1 MKAPLLCWTDPAAI
15 SPLHRKTIYDI
26 GILSSFK
33 LRGEGLLRFDTI
45 DNPMSSIDWII
56 IFAYA
61 GGLIFLGWLLGLKQ
75 KTSEDYYLAG
85 RRLPW
90 LPIGFSTMATQL
102 GAISFISA
110 PAFVALRPGGGM
122 IWLGYELALPL
133 AMIVLMAFL
142 FPVFHSLKII
152 SVYEFL
158 ERRFDIRTRVV
169 VSLIFQVSRGMA
181 TGVAVYAA
189 AIVLSVILQV
199 PLALTIL
206 LIGAV
211 AVVYELFGGIH
222 VDIIS
227 DTIQMIVIVGGIIIV
242 GAVGLHLIGGW
253 SSLSGWLDPLRLKA
267 IDFSAHGLGDSK
279 DFGFW
284 PLFIGGFFLYA
295 SYYGCDQSQVQ
306 RELSARN
313 LKECKLSLLFN
324 GLFRFPIV
332 LAYCTVGLILGAYAA
347 QNSGFLAK
355 IPEGNYD
362 YFLPTFIMETMPVG
376 VVGLIFIAIM
386 AAAMSSLDSSINSLS
401 AATVEDIYKKIRK
414 RKIGPE
420 KEIRLSKL
428 FTLAWGIFCI
438 TFAFFVG
445 DIAPTIIEGINKI
458 GSAFYGPVFAV
469 FLAGIIFKK
478 AKPLAAIIG
487 LCAGVIVNLWLWLFV
502 PSVSWLWWNA
512 IGFTITTAVI
522 LLGSFP
528 LQPGFRSP
536 YRVRIPKENKFWNVS
551 YGVLVGY
558 VIGLLLFLVFFPRLF
573 Q

>member
-1 MKAPLLCWTDPAAI
+1 MT
-15 SPLHRKTIYDI
+15 
-26 GILSSFK
+26 FV
-33 LRGEGLLRFDTI
+33 
-45 DNPMSSIDWII
+45 DWII
-56 IFAYA
+56 IVGYA
-61 GGLIFLGWLLGLKQ
+61 AGLILLGWWLGLRQ
-75 KTSEDYYLAG
+75 KSSEDYYLAG

-122 IWLGYELALPL
+122 IWLGYELAVPL
-133 AMIVLMAFL
+133 AMIVLMALL
-142 FPVFHSLKII
+142 FPVFHSLKTI

-158 ERRFDIRTRVV
+158 ERRYDVRTRVV

-189 AIVLSVILQV
+189 AIVLSVVLQV
-199 PLALTIL
+199 PLAMTIL

-211 AVVYELFGGIH
+211 AVIYELFGGIH

-227 DTIQMIVIVGGIIIV
+227 DTIQMIVILGGIVII

-253 SSLSGWLDPLRLKA
+253 SSLGQWLDPEKFRA
-267 IDFSAHGLGDSK
+267 VDFSSHGFGDSQ
-279 DFGFW
+279 DYGFW

-306 RELSARN
+306 RELSARS

-324 GLFRFPIV
+324 GLCRFPIV
-332 LAYCTVGLILGAYAA
+332 LAYCTVGLILGTYVA

-355 IPEGNYD
+355 IPQGNYD
-362 YFLPTFIMETMPVG
+362 YLLPTFIMETMPIG
-376 VVGLIFIAIM
+376 VVGLIFIALM

-414 RKIGPE
+414 RNLEPE
-420 KEIRLSKL
+420 KEIRLSKF
-428 FTLAWGIFCI
+428 FTLVWGVFCI

-445 DIAPTIIEGINKI
+445 DISPTIIESINKI

-469 FLAGIIFKK
+469 FLAGIMLKK
-478 AKPLAAIIG
+478 AKPLAAIAG
-487 LCAGVIVNLWLWLFV
+487 LGAGVMVNLGLWLFV

-512 IGFTITTAVI
+512 VGFTIATAVI
-522 LLGSFP
+522 FLGSIFF
-528 LQPGFRSP
+528 QPTFTIQ
-536 YRVRIPKENKFWNVS
+536 YRVGIPKEKIFWKVS
-551 YGVLVGY
+551 YGILAMY
-558 VIGLLLFLVFFPRLF
+558 VIGLIVFLIIFPRLF

>member
-1 MKAPLLCWTDPAAI
+1 MSLLDWAI
-15 SPLHRKTIYDI
+15 
-26 GILSSFK
+26 ILGYSS
-33 LRGEGLLRFDTI
+33 
-45 DNPMSSIDWII
+45 
-56 IFAYA
+56 
-61 GGLIFLGWLLGLKQ
+61 GLIFLGWWLGLRQ
-75 KTSEDYYLAG
+75 RSAEDYYLAG
-85 RRLPW
+85 RKLPW

-122 IWLGYELALPL
+122 IWLGYELAVPL
-133 AMIVLMAFL
+133 AMILLMAVF
-142 FPVFHSLKII
+142 FPVFRSLRTI

-158 ERRFDIRTRVV
+158 ERRFDVRTRVV
-169 VSLIFQVSRGMA
+169 MSLIFQVSRGMA

-189 AIVLSVILQV
+189 AIVLSVVLRV

-206 LIGAV
+206 LIGVV

-222 VDIIS
+222 VDIVS
-227 DTIQMIVIVGGIIIV
+227 DTIQMMVIIGGIIIV
-242 GAVGLHLIGGW
+242 GVVGLQLIGGW
-253 SSLSGWLDPLRLKA
+253 QSLFQWLDPARFKA
-267 IDFSAHGLGDSK
+267 IDFSAHGFGDNK

-284 PLFIGGFFLYA
+284 PLFLGGFFLYA

-332 LAYCTVGLILGAYAA
+332 FAYCTVGLILGTFVA
-347 QNSGFLAK
+347 QNTGFLAK

-362 YFLPTFIMETMPVG
+362 YLLPTFIMEMMPAG

-414 RKIGPE
+414 KRIEPA
-420 KEIRLSKL
+420 KEIKLSKL
-428 FTLAWGIFCI
+428 FTLLWGVFCI

-445 DIAPTIIEGINKI
+445 DISPTIIESINKI

-469 FLAGIIFKK
+469 FLAGMIYKK
-478 AKPLAAIIG
+478 AKPTAAIAG
-487 LCAGVIVNLWLWLFV
+487 LSLGVIVNLFFWLLV
-502 PSVSWLWWNA
+502 PSVSWLWWNV
-512 IGFTITTAVI
+512 IGFTLTSTVI
-522 LLGSFP
+522 YLGSFF
-528 LQPGFRSP
+528 LQPDFQSQ
-536 YRVRIPKENKFWNVS
+536 YRVTIPQEKRCWQVS
-551 YGVLVGY
+551 YGVLAVY
-558 VIGLLLFLVFFPRLF
+558 VIGIIVFLIFFPRLF

>member
-1 MKAPLLCWTDPAAI
+1 M
-15 SPLHRKTIYDI
+15 SPL
-26 GILSSFK
+26 
-33 LRGEGLLRFDTI
+33 
-45 DNPMSSIDWII
+45 DWII
-56 IFAYA
+56 IFGYA
-61 GGLIFLGWLLGLKQ
+61 GGLILLGWWLGLKQ
-75 KTSEDYYLAG
+75 KSSEDYYLAG

-133 AMIVLMAFL
+133 AMIVLMTFL
-142 FPVFHSLKII
+142 FPVFHSLRII

-158 ERRFDIRTRVV
+158 ERRFDLRTRVV
-169 VSLIFQVSRGMA
+169 MSLIFQVSRGLA

-189 AIVLSVILQV
+189 AIVLSVALRI
-199 PLALTIL
+199 PIALTIL

-222 VDIIS
+222 VDIVS
-227 DTIQMIVIVGGIIIV
+227 DTIQMIVILGGLIIV
-242 GAVGLHLIGGW
+242 GVVGLHLIGGW
-253 SSLSGWLDPLRLKA
+253 SALSQWLDPARFRA

-284 PLFIGGFFLYA
+284 PLFLGGFFLYA

-324 GLFRFPIV
+324 GLGRFPIV
-332 LAYCTVGLILGAYAA
+332 LAYCTVGLILGTFVA

-355 IPEGNYD
+355 IPHGNYD
-362 YFLPTFIMETMPVG
+362 YLLPTFIMETMPLG
-376 VVGLIFIAIM
+376 VLGLIFIAIM

-401 AATVEDIYKKIRK
+401 AATMEDIYKKIRR
-414 RKIGPE
+414 RKIEPDQ
-420 KEIRLSKL
+420 EIRLSKI
-428 FTLAWGIFCI
+428 FTLIWGAFCI

-445 DIAPTIIEGINKI
+445 NISPTIIESINKI

-469 FLAGIIFKK
+469 FLAGIIYRK
-478 AKPLAAIIG
+478 AKPLAVITG
-487 LCAGVIVNLWLWLFV
+487 LGIGVIVNLALWLFV

-512 IGFTITTAVI
+512 IGFLLTMAVI
-522 LLGSFP
+522 FSGSFFF
-528 LQPGFRSP
+528 QPGFKSP
-536 YRVRIPKENKFWNVS
+536 YRVKIPKEKRAWKVS
-551 YGVLVGY
+551 YAILVIY
-558 VIGLLLFLVFFPRLF
+558 VVCLIIFLMIFPELFR
-573 Q
+573 